1 MTDSMPDPND
11 LENQGEPTASFHMDP
26 DEFRRHGYEL
36 IDWLAHYME
45 NVAERKVMPDVKPGD
60 IASSIPL
67 AAPEKPEPF
76 EELIGDL
83 DKVVMPGITH
93 WQSPGW
99 FAYYPATTSG
109 PSILGELIS
118 AGLGVQGMLWSTSP
132 AATEIENR
140 ITDWLVDLLGLPATW
155 RNRTGPGGGVLQSSA
170 SDSTHLVHVVARERA
185 KAGRKDRPEFV
196 AYASGQA
203 HSSVEK
209 GARVADIEHFRAIDV
224 DENLSLDPN
233 ALREAIMAD
242 RKAGLTPLIV
252 TSVLGT
258 TGTAAID
265 PIAEIAQIA
274 EEEGLWHHVDA
285 AYAGSAMICPELRH
299 LQDGVE
305 SADSYTFNPHKWM
318 FTNFD
323 CNVLYVAN
331 RASLIDAMSITPPYL
346 RNAASESG
354 QVIDYRDWQVPLG
367 RRFRALKL
375 WWVLR
380 SYGAEGIRH
389 HLREHMRLTHE
400 IAGKIEQHEH
410 LELTAPVHFGL
421 VCFHHRFGNEA
432 TVALLDRINQ
442 VPNIYLTG
450 SSIGSKRF
458 IRLSIG
464 SASTT
469 AEAVGRLWTII
480 DEAASRKTDYQEQKT

>member
-1 MTDSMPDPND
+1 MTDFFPDPDHSDNHGG
-11 LENQGEPTASFHMDP
+11 LAPSYHMDP
-26 DEFRRHGYEL
+26 DEFRRHGYAL

-45 NVAERKVMPDVKPGD
+45 TVGERQVMPDVEPGD
-60 IASSIPL
+60 IAARIPVT
-67 AAPEKPEPF
+67 APEKPEHF
-76 EELIGDL
+76 KDLIGDL
-83 DKVVMPGITH
+83 DKVVMPGVTH

-99 FAYYPATTSG
+99 FAYYPATSSG
-109 PSILGELIS
+109 PSILGELVS

-140 ITDWLVDLLGLPATW
+140 VTDWLVDLLGLPATW

-170 SDSTHLVHVVARERA
+170 SDSTHLAHVVARERA
-185 KAGRKDRPEFV
+185 KAGRNDRPQFV

-209 GARVADIEHFRAIDV
+209 GARVAGIEHFRAIGV
-224 DENLSLDPN
+224 DESLSLN
-233 ALREAIMAD
+233 SKVLRDAIVAD
-242 RKAGLTPLIV
+242 RNAGLTPLIV
-252 TSVLGT
+252 TSVVGT

-265 PIAEIAQIA
+265 PISLISKIASD
-274 EEEGLWHHVDA
+274 EGLWHHVDA

-299 LQDGVE
+299 LQNGIE

-323 CNVLYVAN
+323 CNVLYVAD
-331 RASLIDAMSITPPYL
+331 RTSLIDAMSITPPYL

-354 QVIDYRDWQVPLG
+354 KVIDYRDWQVPLG

-389 HLREHMRLTHE
+389 HLREHIRLAKE
-400 IAGKIEQHEH
+400 VAAKIAHHDH
-410 LELTAPVHFGL
+410 LALTAPVRFGL
-421 VCFHHRFGNEA
+421 VCFHHRTGNEA
-432 TVALLDRINQ
+432 TSALLEKINRI
-442 VPNIYLTG
+442 PNIYMTG
-450 SSIGSKRF
+450 SSLGSKRF
-458 IRLSIG
+458 IRLSVG
-464 SASTT
+464 STPTT
-469 AEAVGRLWTII
+469 AEDVDRLWNII
-480 DEAASRKTDYQEQKT
+480 DRSA

>member
-1 MTDSMPDPND
+1 MTEFIPNPDNADNPD
-11 LENQGEPTASFHMDP
+11 GSPSSYHMDP
-26 DEFRRHGYEL
+26 DEFRRHGYAL
-36 IDWLAHYME
+36 IDWLADYQE
-45 NVAERKVMPDVKPGD
+45 TVGERQVMPDVEPGD
-60 IASSIPL
+60 IAASIPL
-67 AAPEKPEPF
+67 TAPEKPERF
-76 EELIGDL
+76 ENLISDL

-109 PSILGELIS
+109 PSILGELVS

-140 ITDWLVDLLGLPATW
+140 VTDWLVDLLGLPAEW
-155 RNRTGPGGGVLQSSA
+155 KNQTGPGGGVLQSSA
-170 SDSTHLVHVVARERA
+170 SDSTHLIHVVARERA
-185 KAGRKDRPEFV
+185 TTAQAERPSFV
-196 AYASGQA
+196 AYTSAQA

-209 GARVADIEHFRAIDV
+209 GARVAGIEHFRAIDV
-224 DENLSLDPN
+224 DENFSLDPE
-233 ALREAIMAD
+233 ALRVAITAD
-242 RKAGLTPLIV
+242 KEAGLTPLIV

-265 PIAEIAQIA
+265 PIAEIAKIA
-274 EEEGLWHHVDA
+274 SDEGLWHHVDA
-285 AYAGSAMICPELRH
+285 AYAGSAMTCPELRH
-299 LQDGVE
+299 LQEGAAT
-305 SADSYTFNPHKWM
+305 ADSYTFNPHKWM

-323 CNVLYVAN
+323 CNVLYVAD

-346 RNAASESG
+346 KNAASESG
-354 QVIDYRDWQVPLG
+354 KVIDYRDWQVPLG

-389 HLREHMRLTHE
+389 HLREHIRLTQAVAE
-400 IAGKIEQHEH
+400 KIEQHAD
-410 LELTAPVHFGL
+410 LALTAPVHFGL
-421 VCFHHRFGNEA
+421 VCFHHRSGNEA
-432 TVALLDRINQ
+432 TDALLDAINL

-450 SSIGSKRF
+450 SSLGSKNF

-464 SASTT
+464 STSTT
-469 AEAVGRLWTII
+469 TEDVKRLWSII
-480 DEAASRKTDYQEQKT
+480 DNAASAN

>member
-1 MTDSMPDPND
+1 MTDSMPDLDNSDNP
-11 LENQGEPTASFHMDP
+11 GATTTSYHMDP
-26 DEFRRHGYEL
+26 DEFRRHGYAL

-45 NVAERKVMPDVKPGD
+45 TVGERQVMPDVEPGD
-60 IASSIPL
+60 IAASIPVT
-67 AAPEKPEPF
+67 APEKPERF
-76 EELIGDL
+76 EEVIGDL
-83 DKVVMPGITH
+83 DRIVMPGITH

-109 PSILGELIS
+109 PSILGELVS

-140 ITDWLVDLLGLPATW
+140 VTDWLVDLLGLPATW
-155 RNRTGPGGGVLQSSA
+155 QNWTGPGGGIIQSSA
-170 SDSTHLVHVVARERA
+170 SDSTHLIHVVARERA
-185 KAGRKDRPEFV
+185 KAGRNDRPEFV
-196 AYASGQA
+196 AYASSQA

-209 GARVADIEHFRAIDV
+209 GARVAGIGHFRAIRV
-224 DENLSLDPN
+224 DENLSLDPQ
-233 ALREAIMAD
+233 ALREAVIAD
-242 RKAGLTPLIV
+242 RDAGLTPLIV

-265 PIAEIAQIA
+265 PIAEIAKIA
-274 EEEGLWHHVDA
+274 SEEGLWHHVDA
-285 AYAGSAMICPELRH
+285 AYAGSAMICPEHRS
-299 LQDGVE
+299 LQHGVE

-354 QVIDYRDWQVPLG
+354 KVIDYRDWQVPLG

-389 HLREHMRLTHE
+389 HLREHIRLTAE
-400 IAGKIEQHEH
+400 IARRIELHVH
-410 LELTAPVHFGL
+410 LALTAPVHFGL
-421 VCFHHRFGNEA
+421 VCFEHKSGNEA
-432 TVALLDRINQ
+432 TTALLDRINL
-442 VPNIYLTG
+442 VPNVYLTG
-450 SSIGSKRF
+450 SSLGSRRF

-464 SASTT
+464 STSTT
-469 AEAVGRLWTII
+469 AEDVDRLWGII
-480 DEAASRKTDYQEQKT
+480 DRAALTNVSN

>member
-1 MTDSMPDPND
+1 MTDSLPDPDDSGNH
-11 LENQGEPTASFHMDP
+11 GGPAASYHMDP
-26 DEFRRHGYEL
+26 GEFRRHGYAL

-45 NVAERKVMPDVKPGD
+45 TVGERQVMPDVEPGD
-60 IASSIPL
+60 IAAKIPTM
-67 AAPEKPEPF
+67 APEKPERF
-76 EELIGDL
+76 KDLIADL
-83 DKVVMPGITH
+83 DKVVLPGITH

-109 PSILGELIS
+109 PSILGELVS

-132 AATEIENR
+132 AVTEIENR
-140 ITDWLVDLLGLPATW
+140 VTDWLVDLLGLPFSW
-155 RNRTGPGGGVLQSSA
+155 QNRTGPGGGVLQSSA

-185 KAGRKDRPEFV
+185 KAGRNDRPEFV

-209 GARVADIEHFRAIDV
+209 GARVAGIEHFRAIDV
-224 DENLSLDPN
+224 DENLSLDTK
-233 ALREAIMAD
+233 ALRDAIIAD
-242 RKAGLTPLIV
+242 RNAGLTPLIV

-265 PIAEIAQIA
+265 PIAGISRIASD
-274 EEEGLWHHVDA
+274 EGLWHHVDA

-299 LQDGVE
+299 LQDGIE

-323 CNVLYVAN
+323 CNVLYVAD
-331 RASLIDAMSITPPYL
+331 RKSLIDAMSITPPYL
-346 RNAASESG
+346 RNAATESG
-354 QVIDYRDWQVPLG
+354 KVIDYRDWQVPLG

-389 HLREHMRLTHE
+389 HLREHIRLAE
-400 IAGKIEQHEH
+400 ELAAKIGQHD
-410 LELTAPVHFGL
+410 LLALTAPTHFGL
-421 VCFHHRFGNEA
+421 VCFHHVSGNEA
-432 TVALLDRINQ
+432 TASLLTKINQ

-450 SSIGSKRF
+450 SSFGSRRF
-458 IRLSIG
+458 IRLSVG
-464 SASTT
+464 SAATT
-469 AEAVGRLWTII
+469 AGDVGRLWRII
-480 DEAASRKTDYQEQKT
+480 DEATSASTPMAAPE

>member
-1 MTDSMPDPND
+1 MP
-11 LENQGEPTASFHMDP
+11 SYHMDP
-26 DEFRRHGYEL
+26 DEFRRHGYAL

-45 NVAERKVMPDVKPGD
+45 TADERQVMPDVKPGD
-60 IASSIPL
+60 IAARIP
-67 AAPEKPEPF
+67 ATAPEKPEQF
-76 EELIGDL
+76 KDLIGDL

-109 PSILGELIS
+109 PSILGELVS

-140 ITDWLVDLLGLPATW
+140 VTDWLVDLLGLPARW
-155 RNRTGPGGGVLQSSA
+155 QNRTGPGGGVLQSSA

-185 KAGRKDRPEFV
+185 RAGRNDRPQFV

-209 GARVADIEHFRAIDV
+209 GARIAGIEHFRAIDV
-224 DENLSLDPN
+224 DENLSLDPK
-233 ALREAIMAD
+233 ALREAIIAD
-242 RKAGLTPLIV
+242 RNAGLTPLIV

-265 PIAEIAQIA
+265 PISVMSKIAS
-274 EEEGLWHHVDA
+274 EEGLWHHVDA

-299 LQDGVE
+299 LQNGIE

-331 RASLIDAMSITPPYL
+331 RTPLIDAMSITPPYL
-346 RNAASESG
+346 KNAASESG
-354 QVIDYRDWQVPLG
+354 KVIDYRDWQLPLG

-389 HLREHMRLTHE
+389 HLREHIRLAREVGAKVALHD
-400 IAGKIEQHEH
+400 H
-410 LELTAPVHFGL
+410 LALTAPVHFGL
-421 VCFHHRFGNEA
+421 VCFHHRSGNEA
-432 TVALLDRINQ
+432 TSALLGKINR
-442 VPNIYLTG
+442 VPNIYMTG
-450 SSIGSKRF
+450 SSLGSKRF
-458 IRLSIG
+458 IRLSVG
-464 SASTT
+464 STSTT
-469 AEAVGRLWTII
+469 AEHVDRLWNII
-480 DEAASRKTDYQEQKT
+480 DRSA

>member
-1 MTDSMPDPND
+1 MTDLSPDTDRTDIAGGTKP
-11 LENQGEPTASFHMDP
+11 SYHMDP
-26 DEFRRHGYEL
+26 DEFRRHGHAL
-36 IDWLAHYME
+36 IDWLAKYME
-45 NVAERKVMPDVKPGD
+45 TVGERQVMPDVAPGD
-60 IASSIPL
+60 IAAKIP
-67 AAPEKPEPF
+67 AKAPEKPEQF
-76 EELIGDL
+76 KDLIDDL

-109 PSILGELIS
+109 PSILGELVS

-140 ITDWLVDLLGLPATW
+140 VTDWLVDLLGLPATW
-155 RNRTGPGGGVLQSSA
+155 QNRNGPGGGVIQSSA

-185 KAGRKDRPEFV
+185 KTGQKNRPEFV

-209 GARVADIEHFRAIDV
+209 GARVAGIEHFRAIGV
-224 DENLSLDPN
+224 DENLSLDPD
-233 ALREAIMAD
+233 ALRAAIKAD
-242 RKAGLTPLIV
+242 RDAGLTPLIV

-265 PIAEIAQIA
+265 PIALISGIAS
-274 EEEGLWHHVDA
+274 EEGLWHHVDA
-285 AYAGSAMICPELRH
+285 AYAGSAMVCPELRH
-299 LQDGVE
+299 LQHGIE

-323 CNVLYVAN
+323 CNVLYVAD
-331 RASLIDAMSITPPYL
+331 RTSLIDAMSITPPYL

-354 QVIDYRDWQVPLG
+354 KVIDYRDWQVPLG

-389 HLREHMRLTHE
+389 HLREHILLAEE
-400 IAGKIEQHEH
+400 IAAKIEQHDH
-410 LELTAPVHFGL
+410 LALTAPAHFGL
-421 VCFHHRFGNEA
+421 VCFHHQSGNQA
-432 TVALLDRINQ
+432 TTALLNKLNS

-450 SSIGSKRF
+450 SSFGSKQF
-458 IRLSIG
+458 IRLSVG
-464 SASTT
+464 STSTT
-469 AEAVGRLWTII
+469 AEDVGRLWRLI
-480 DEAASRKTDYQEQKT
+480 DEAATAV